1 MTETKY
7 VYYFDEGNKDM
18 KPLLGSKGANLAEMY
33 NLSLPVPPGFTVT
46 TVACNN
52 YYLTN
57 ESLSHEVITQIKDMV
72 IKLELETNKNF
83 GGKTKPLLLSIRS
96 GARDS
101 MPGMMDTILNLGL
114 NDTTVEILAETTN
127 NKRFAYDSYRRFI
140 QMFAEVAMGV
150 DKKYFE
156 EILEQVKI
164 KNNYSSDIEL
174 TTFDLA
180 YIIKKYK
187 EIYIRILNTAFPTE
201 AMDQLLIAVGAIFKS
216 WNTPRAIS
224 YRRLNNIPNEWGTA
238 ANIQMMVFGN
248 TGLNS
253 CSGVAFSR
261 SPVNGDDV
269 LFGEYLI
276 NAQGE
281 DVVSGIR
288 TPLDISE
295 LKNQMSECYEDFY
308 KYAKILEKHY
318 GEMQDMEF
326 TIEDNKLYIL
336 QTRKGK
342 RTALAAIKIAYD
354 LVQEKVIN
362 ISDALLSVDANQLER
377 LLHPVLDPN
386 ILAKTKVIA
395 TGLAASPGAGSG
407 QIYFTA
413 ESAKEAH
420 EEGKDVILVR
430 QITSPEDIDGM
441 TIAKGILTSRG
452 GMTCHAAVVARGMG
466 ISCICGCQK
475 LKVLNNSCLIDGIT
489 YNEGDFISIDGTT
502 GFVYGE
508 KIKTVIPAIS
518 GHFETFMKWADDTRF
533 LEVRA
538 NAETVSD
545 IIHAFNYGAEGIGLC
560 RSEHMFFDVDKIF
573 LIRKMIVTND
583 ISVRNEAI
591 KELLPVQRKDYIN
604 LYKVTKEHT
613 LTIRLLDPP
622 LHEFLPATESEII
635 DFANKLNMDVL
646 VIKDVIEELKEIN
659 PMMGLRGCRLSI
671 AFPEITKMQ
680 VRAIIEAAVYVSDSL
695 DVIIKPEI
703 MIPLVSDLR
712 ELKYIKKLIIK
723 EIANVLDELDTEIE
737 YKIGTMIELPRAAII
752 AGELATEVDF
762 FSFGTNDLTQM
773 TYGFSRDDASKF
785 LDSYFDTKIFDFDP
799 FVILDR
805 VGVGSL
811 VRNACEFGHESNNE
825 LELGVCG
832 EHGGE
837 PSSIEFFHNTKLN
850 YVSCSP
856 FRVPVARLAAAQAQ
870 ILNPREK

>member
-1 MTETKY
+1 MLDTKY

-18 KPLLGSKGANLAEMY
+18 KVLLGSKGANLAEMY

-57 ESLSHEVITQIKDMV
+57 ESLSHEVINQIKTM
-72 IKLELETNKNF
+72 ITRLEKETNKVF
-83 GGKTKPLLLSIRS
+83 GSSDKPLLLSIRS

-114 NDTTVEILAETTN
+114 NDTTVEVLAEVTN

-140 QMFAEVAMGV
+140 QMFADVAMGV
-150 DKKYFE
+150 DKNYFE
-156 EILEQVKI
+156 EVLSEVKD
-164 KNNYSSDIEL
+164 KNNYSSDLEL
-174 TTFDLA
+174 SVEDLA
-180 YIIKKYK
+180 YVIKKYK
-187 EIYIRILNTAFPTE
+187 EIYIRVLNTAFPTE
-201 AMDQLLIAVGAIFKS
+201 PMDQLLIAVGAIFKS

-224 YRRLNNIPNEWGTA
+224 YRRINNIPNDWGTA
-238 ANIQMMVFGN
+238 ANVQVMVFGN
-248 TGLNS
+248 TGINS

-288 TPLDISE
+288 TPLEISE
-295 LKNQMSECYEDFY
+295 LKNQMPECYEEFY

-326 TIEDNKLYIL
+326 TIEDAKLYIL

-354 LVQEKVIN
+354 LVSEEVISIN
-362 ISDALLSVDANQLER
+362 DALLSVDANQLER
-377 LLHPVLDPN
+377 LLHPTLDYH
-386 ILAKTKVIA
+386 VIEKLTPIA
-395 TGLAASPGAGSG
+395 SGLAASPGAGCG
-407 QIYFTA
+407 QIYFDTL
-413 ESAKEAH
+413 SAKAAH
-420 EEGKDVILVR
+420 EAGKDVILVR

-475 LKVLNNSCLIDGIT
+475 LKVLANSCLIDGVV
-489 YNEGDFISIDGTT
+489 YNEGDYISIDGTT
-502 GFVYGE
+502 GKVYGQ
-508 KIKTVIPAIS
+508 KIDTVIPKIS
-518 GHFETFMKWADDTRF
+518 GHFETFMKWADEVRF

-545 IIHAFNYGAEGIGLC
+545 IIHALNYGAEGIGLC
-560 RSEHMFFDVDKIF
+560 RSEHMFFEPDKIF

-583 ISVRNEAI
+583 IEVRNQAI
-591 KELLPVQRKDYIN
+591 SELLPVQRKDYIN
-604 LYKVTKEHT
+604 LYKAAKEQT

-622 LHEFLPATESEII
+622 LHEFLPGNGGEIEE
-635 DFANKLNMDVL
+635 FANKLNMEVL
-646 VIKDVIEELKEIN
+646 AIKDVIEELKEIN

-671 AFPEITKMQ
+671 AYPEITKMQ
-680 VRAIIEAAVYVSDSL
+680 VRAIIEAAIYVSDNL
-695 DVIIKPEI
+695 DINIKPEI
-703 MIPLVSDLR
+703 MIPLISDLK

-723 EIANVLDELDTEIE
+723 EISTIMDELDMEIE

-752 AGELATEVDF
+752 AGDLATEVDF

-785 LDSYFDTKIFDFDP
+785 LESYFKQKIFDFDP
-799 FVILDR
+799 FVILDKE
-805 VGVGSL
+805 GVGAL

-825 LELGVCG
+825 IELGICG

-837 PSSIEFFHNTKLN
+837 PSSIIFFHNTKLN